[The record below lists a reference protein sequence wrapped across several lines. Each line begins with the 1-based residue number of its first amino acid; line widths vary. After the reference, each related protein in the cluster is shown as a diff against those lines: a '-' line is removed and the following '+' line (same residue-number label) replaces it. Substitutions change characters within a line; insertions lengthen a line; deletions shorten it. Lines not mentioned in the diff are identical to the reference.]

1 VGILVSTCDPL
12 LTKLLGMP
20 IWIAEILLYLFF
32 SLLWWGND
40 VLKYF
45 FYGARH
51 LARVS
56 IKNFKV
62 LPDDVVN
69 FLAVAASQILTGKL
83 QIVSLSLI
91 F

>member
-1 VGILVSTCDPL
+1 MDSRDLALFILFVALVGERCFKI
-12 LTKLLGMP
+12 
-20 IWIAEILLYLFF
+20 
-32 SLLWWGND
+32 
-40 VLKYF
+40 F

-51 LARVS
+51 LVRIS